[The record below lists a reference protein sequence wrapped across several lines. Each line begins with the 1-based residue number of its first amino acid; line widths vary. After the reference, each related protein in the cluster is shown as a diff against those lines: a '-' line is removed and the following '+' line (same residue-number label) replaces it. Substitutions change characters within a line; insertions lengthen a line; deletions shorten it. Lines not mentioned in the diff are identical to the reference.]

1 MQLDC
6 DVVIAGAGFAGL
18 ACAREIARRGL
29 EVQVLE
35 RKSGA
40 GDGIHTTGIL
50 VKEAQEEWA
59 APKHLVREITRV
71 RVYGPSLRSAS
82 VERGDYFFLATDT
95 AGLLEWLQEETRKLG
110 VKIGLG
116 EPFSG
121 ATRQSA
127 HRVEGAVDIPD
138 GLHSFS
144 AAARRQGHWV
154 LEGAGTTCRF
164 LVGADGA
171 RSQVAKSLGLDRNTR
186 YLKGVE
192 YAYEP
197 LPDAEVSL
205 HCFVDR
211 EFAPG
216 YIGWVLPGVGV
227 TQVGLA
233 CRSAHTADLPG
244 FIRRIDPLFGL
255 SERTILEKRGGII
268 PIGGLLPRFHGD
280 GVMLLG
286 DAAGMVSPLTAGGI
300 HRALLFG
307 RLGGQ
312 AIADHLLEGGRHP
325 GDVIRAI
332 YPRRPWQMAA
342 RWAYARAPA
351 GAMLEAALR
360 MPHVFRRVAGRIF
373 FDRMSWPE

>member
-1 MQLDC
+1 MDY
-6 DVVIAGAGFAGL
+6 DVVIVGAGFAGL
-18 ACAREIARRGL
+18 ACARALAGRGL
-29 EVQVLE
+29 KVLVLE
-35 RKSGA
+35 KKSSA
-40 GDGIHTTGIL
+40 GDHVHTTGIL
-50 VKEAQEEWA
+50 VKEAQDEWA
-59 APKHLVREITRV
+59 APKHLVREITKV

-82 VERGDYFFLATDT
+82 AERADYFFLATDT
-95 AGLLEWLQEETRKLG
+95 AGLLAWLQEETRKLG
-110 VKIGLG
+110 VEIRLG
-116 EPFSG
+116 EAFG
-121 ATRQSA
+121 
-127 HRVEGAVDIPD
+127 G
-138 GLHSFS
+138 
-144 AAARRQGHWV
+144 AARQQQHWV
-154 LEGAGTTCRF
+154 LEGTRTTCRF

-192 YAYEP
+192 YAYGP
-197 LPDAEVSL
+197 LPGAEVSL
-205 HCFVDR
+205 HCFVDP

-255 SERTILEKRGGII
+255 SERAILEKRGGII
-268 PIGGLLPRFHGD
+268 PIGGLLHGFHGD

-300 HRALLFG
+300 HRAYLFG

-312 AIADHLLEGGRHP
+312 AIADHLRDGGRHP
-325 GDVIRAI
+325 GEVIRDC
-332 YPRRPWQMAA
+332 YPRRPFQIAA
-342 RWAYARAPA
+342 RWVYDRAPA

-360 MPHVFRRVAGRIF
+360 MPHVFRRVAGKVF